1 MSIDWPT
8 NNKRGFIEANEGDAV
23 ITDRPTKARGT
34 VQKGFTPT
42 VTTTRGGGCGTVI
55 RMNESEELR
64 IRYLTPR
71 ECFRLM
77 GQPEE
82 AIDRIQ
88 SLGLS
93 RSAQYRLAGNSIVV
107 PVLAE
112 IFKRIYIDESFDSTG
127 QTKLEQ
133 FT

>member
-1 MSIDWPT
+1 M
-8 NNKRGFIEANEGDAV
+8 
-23 ITDRPTKARGT
+23 
-34 VQKGFTPT
+34 
-42 VTTTRGGGCGTVI
+42 I

-112 IFKRIYIDESFDSTG
+112 IFKGIYIDESFDSTG
-127 QTKLEQ
+127 QTRLEQ